1 MKISLNWL
9 KEYVQLDLAIEELAD
24 TLTSL
29 GLEIEH
35 VEHLGRDITSVFVG
49 QILSIERHPDAD
61 KIVVCQT
68 DVGGEQP
75 LQICCGAT
83 NMKVGDKVPT
93 AVDGATL
100 PGNFKIANRKMRGVE
115 SQGMMCSARELG
127 VGDGHAGL
135 LILPPDAPVGA
146 DIRGVLGLDD
156 VVFEIEVTPNRA
168 DWASMMGVARELAAK
183 LGASLRMPNVSLVQS
198 GRDIADV
205 TSVTVE
211 DSIRCRRYLG
221 RVIEGVSIGPS
232 PEWLA
237 ARLRAAGQRPIN
249 NVVDVTNL
257 VLLETGQP
265 LHAFDLDKMKDNLVV
280 VRTATPG
287 EKIRTLDG
295 EERAL
300 DEEMLVIADAEKP
313 QCVAGVMGGADSE
326 VAEGTTRI
334 FLESAWFQPQAVR
347 RASRKL
353 NLISE
358 SSQRF
363 QRGADPDMAAWA
375 IDRAAQL
382 IQSVAGGE
390 ILHGVIDVYPEPF
403 VPAEVT
409 LRYERTNALLGS
421 NLRPERQ
428 RAHLEALGFERLS
441 ADAAS
446 ARYRAP
452 LRRNDVSRE
461 ADLIEEIARVEGFD
475 NLPDTLPRI
484 RAMSQ
489 VMAPA
494 DKPLAALRHR
504 LVDAGL
510 TEIRNWSFV
519 SLDAMRRAQLDLP
532 LVMLQNPLSEK
543 QAAMRPSLLPAMLE
557 SAAYNL
563 NRGAQR
569 VALFE
574 LAPVYLPAEVEGEL
588 PIQRQQLGVV
598 LAGGRQSLHW
608 SSGEGPAVDFF
619 DIKGIAEY
627 VGGLHAASFAFEES
641 SLSCLQSGQ
650 AVDVILDGQKR
661 GSLGK
666 LDSGVARSFDIERP
680 VFVLVLE
687 LDDLLLREQ
696 LPAQAREISAFP
708 ASIRDIAVLVD
719 ANLPAA
725 ELTRAAM
732 ASGGPLLQQVEI
744 FDIYSGKN
752 LPEGK
757 KSVALRLTFQSHE
770 ATLTDKKIA
779 KVYDKIVKTIE
790 QQFQATLR

>member
-9 KEYVQLDLAIEELAD
+9 KEYVQLDLAPEDLAD

-35 VEHLGRDITSVFVG
+35 VEHLGREISSVFVG

-68 DVGGEQP
+68 DVGGGQP

-100 PGNFKIANRKMRGVE
+100 PGDFKIANRKMRGVE

-135 LILPPDAPVGA
+135 LILPADAPIGA

-168 DWASMMGVARELAAK
+168 DWASMIGVARELAAK
-183 LGASLRMPNVSLVQS
+183 LGGALRLPEVSLVQS
-198 GRDIADV
+198 ERDIAEV

-211 DSIRCRRYLG
+211 DSLRCRRYLG
-221 RVIEGVSIGPS
+221 RVIEGVSIAPS

-237 ARLRAAGQRPIN
+237 SRLRAAGQRPIN

-280 VRTATPG
+280 VRTATAG

-295 EERAL
+295 EERSL
-300 DEEMLVIADAEKP
+300 DEDMLVIADAENP

-363 QRGADPDMAAWA
+363 QRGADPDMAVWA

-382 IQSVAGGE
+382 IQAVAGGE
-390 ILHGVIDVYPEPF
+390 ILRGVIDVYPDAF
-403 VPAEVT
+403 VSAEVT
-409 LRYERTNALLGS
+409 LRHERVNALLGS
-421 NLRPERQ
+421 SIPSERQ
-428 RAHLEALGFERLS
+428 RAHLGALGFELLS
-441 ADAAS
+441 ADDATS
-446 ARYRAP
+446 RYRVP

-475 NLPDTLPRI
+475 NLPNTLPRV
-484 RAMSQ
+484 RAMSR
-489 VMAPA
+489 VMAPCE
-494 DKPLAALRHR
+494 KPLATLRHR

-519 SLDAMRRAQLDLP
+519 AMDAMQRAQLDLP
-532 LVMLQNPLSEK
+532 VVMLQNPLSEK

-574 LAPVYLPAEVEGEL
+574 LAPVYAPAADAEEL
-588 PIQRQQLGVV
+588 PIQRQQLGVI
-598 LAGGRQSLHW
+598 LAGGRQALHW

-619 DIKGIAEY
+619 DIKGIAEH
-627 VGGLHAASFAFEES
+627 VAGLHAAPVAFEES
-641 SLSCLQSGQ
+641 KQPCLQAGQ
-650 AVDVILDGQKR
+650 AVDILVDGQKL

-666 LDSGVARSFDIERP
+666 LDPGVARSFDIERP
-680 VFVLVLE
+680 VFVMT
-687 LDDLLLREQ
+687 LDIDSLLARVTA
-696 LPAQAREISAFP
+696 PAQAREISAFP

-719 ANLPAA
+719 AALPAA
-725 ELTRAAM
+725 ELIRSAM
-732 ASGGPLLQQVEI
+732 ASGGGLLQQAEV

-757 KSVALRLTFQSHE
+757 KSVALRLTFQSFE
-770 ATLTDKKIA
+770 ATLTDKKVGKA
-779 KVYDKIVKTIE
+779 YDKIVKTIE

>member
-1 MKISLNWL
+1 V
-9 KEYVQLDLAIEELAD
+9 Y
-24 TLTSL
+24 
-29 GLEIEH
+29 
-35 VEHLGRDITSVFVG
+35 VG

-83 NMKVGDKVPT
+83 NMQVGDKVPT

-100 PGNFKIANRKMRGVE
+100 PGDFKIANRKMRGVE

-135 LILPPDAPVGA
+135 LILPADVPVGA

-168 DWASMMGVARELAAK
+168 DWASMIGVARELAAK
-183 LGASLRMPNVSLVQS
+183 LGAALRLPAVSLVES
-198 GRDIADV
+198 ERDITEV

-211 DSIRCRRYLG
+211 DSLRCRRYLG
-221 RVIEGVSIGPS
+221 RVIEGVSIMDS

-265 LHAFDLDKMKDNLVV
+265 LHAFDLDKMQEQLVV
-280 VRTATPG
+280 VRTATAG

-295 EERAL
+295 EERSL
-300 DEEMLVIADAEKP
+300 DEEMLVIADAERP
-313 QCVAGVMGGADSE
+313 QCVAGVMGGAESE
-326 VAEGTTRI
+326 VATGTTRI

-382 IQSVAGGE
+382 IQAVAGGE
-390 ILHGVIDVYPEPF
+390 ILRGVIDVYPEPF
-403 VPAEVT
+403 TPVEVT
-409 LRYERTNALLGS
+409 LRYERANALLGS
-421 NLRPERQ
+421 NLSLDRQ
-428 RAHLEALGFERLS
+428 RAHLEALGFELLS
-441 ADAAS
+441 ADDAAS
-446 ARYRAP
+446 RYRVP

-475 NLPDTLPRI
+475 NLPNTLPRV
-484 RAMSQ
+484 RAMSR
-489 VMAPA
+489 VMAPGE
-494 DKPLAALRHR
+494 KPLAALRHR

-519 SLDAMRRAQLDLP
+519 SVDAMRRAQLDLP
-532 LVMLQNPLSEK
+532 LVMLENPLSEK

-574 LAPVYLPAEVEGEL
+574 VAPVYFPAEEEDEL
-588 PIQRQQLGVV
+588 PIQRQQLGVI
-598 LAGGRQSLHW
+598 LAGGRLGLHW
-608 SSGEGPAVDFF
+608 SSGESPAVDFF
-619 DIKGIAEY
+619 DIKGIAEH
-627 VGGLHAASFAFEES
+627 VAGLHVTPVTFAES
-641 SLSCLQSGQ
+641 SLPCLQAGQ
-650 AVDVILDGQKR
+650 AVDVLLDGQKR

-666 LDSGVARSFDIERP
+666 LDAAVARSFDIERP
-680 VFVLVLE
+680 VFVMFLDI
-687 LDDLLLREQ
+687 DDLLAREQ
-696 LPAQAREISAFP
+696 IPAQAREISAFP
-708 ASIRDIAVLVD
+708 ASVRDIAVLVD

-725 ELTRAAM
+725 ELTRSAM
-732 ASGGPLLQQVEI
+732 ASGGGLLQQAEV
-744 FDIYSGKN
+744 FDIYAGKN

-757 KSVALRLTFQSHE
+757 KSVALRLTFQSFE
-770 ATLTDKKIA
+770 ATLTDKKVGKA
-779 KVYDKIVKTIE
+779 YDKIVKTLE
-790 QQFQATLR
+790 HQFQATLR